1 MKDKE
6 LTLEQL
12 EEMEADLL
20 QIEEQK
26 DGHYA
31 QLINI
36 YKEMHSKLILLAR
49 KDPKQYGDYLQYI
62 KKRLLACYIKYG
74 TYLKMNHVK
83 DDASA
88 IASLKKAIALDKHN
102 PIAHYRLGF
111 LTYKERDYVPAV
123 QYFQRAIDSQPYYQ
137 NREYVLNEQQLFHAH
152 MYLTNSA
159 LYVAN
164 QSYQDMERLEWSDVD
179 LLPDYEISPIYAIL
193 SQNENYLSS
202 HAFYQVTKDQVCHCS
217 IETCNE
223 IAENPPNHTL
233 VLYFGDREISCL
245 FNGKEVVLS
254 KDRADLLRHMLLM
267 CSKDSPGTRV
277 TFRNYFDSYGKDGE
291 VNSASF
297 RQRISRLR
305 ANLDQIGLKDH
316 IIQIRHLDETA
327 YYFDENLPF
336 IVLYRVD
343 DVVANEYI
351 TLQSR
356 N

>member
-1 MKDKE
+1 
-6 LTLEQL
+6 
-12 EEMEADLL
+12 
-20 QIEEQK
+20 
-26 DGHYA
+26 
-31 QLINI
+31 
-36 YKEMHSKLILLAR
+36 
-49 KDPKQYGDYLQYI
+49 
-62 KKRLLACYIKYG
+62 
-74 TYLKMNHVK
+74 MNHVK

-88 IASLKKAIALDKHN
+88 IGSLKKAIALDKHN

-111 LTYKERDYVPAV
+111 LSYKERDYVSAV
-123 QYFQRAIDSQPYYQ
+123 QYFQKAIDSQPYYE

-164 QSYQDMERLEWSDVD
+164 QSYQDMEKLEWSDVD
-179 LLPDYEISPIYAIL
+179 QLPDYEISPIYAIL

-202 HAFYQVTKDQVCHCS
+202 HAFYQVTKDQVRHCS

-223 IAENPPNHTL
+223 IAENPPKHTL
-233 VLYFGDREISCL
+233 VLYFGDREISCI

-277 TFRNYFDSYGKDGE
+277 TFRNYFDSFGKDGE

-305 ANLDQIGLKDH
+305 ANLDKIGLKDH
-316 IIQIRHLDETA
+316 IIQTRYLDETA
-327 YYFDENLPF
+327 YYFDENIPF
-336 IVLYRVD
+336 MVLYRVD

-351 TLQSR
+351 NLHSH